1 MLFVQNSEDGVTK
14 SRNPKDKLIMSLLIE
29 NIFIK
34 SKKTATAIAK
44 LLQMWYNKLYMDER
58 SGTMDIQV
66 GDILRMKKE
75 HPCGSKEMLALRIG
89 ADFKLKCTGCG
100 REFMT
105 PRSKCEKKIKSVIRN
120 AVEEEK

>member
-1 MLFVQNSEDGVTK
+1 MLFVQNSENGVTK
-14 SRNPKDKLIMSLLIE
+14 SRNLKDKLIMSLLIE

-44 LLQMWYNKLYMDER
+44 LLQMWYNNISDER

-75 HPCGSKEMLALRIG
+75 HPCGSKEMLVLRIG

>member
-1 MLFVQNSEDGVTK
+1 MLFVQNSKNGVTK

-44 LLQMWYNKLYMDER
+44 LLQMWYNKLNIDER

-75 HPCGSKEMLALRIG
+75 HPCGSKEMLVLRIG

-105 PRSKCEKKIKSVIRN
+105 PRSKC
-120 AVEEEK
+120 